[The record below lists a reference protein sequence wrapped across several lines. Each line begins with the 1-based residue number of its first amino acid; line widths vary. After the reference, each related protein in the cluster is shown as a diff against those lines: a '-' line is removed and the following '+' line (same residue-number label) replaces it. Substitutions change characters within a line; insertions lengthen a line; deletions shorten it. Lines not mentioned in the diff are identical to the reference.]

1 MTADAASVIVY
12 LRRQGIFRRG
22 IVKLCG
28 GE

>member
-1 MTADAASVIVY
+1 MTADAASLTVY

-22 IVKLCG
+22 IVKICG